1 MYAPEMTYIG
11 IDPSLFHDPFTDF
24 AAVPDYIND
33 RLAQF
38 QNGSERIFK
47 NLTQTELDVKLIK
60 NPPVRDIVNG
70 KVDIMADVFA
80 ERFSV
85 WKRAMPGGGGILLS
99 RKRLYL
105 RDEKRTGYQKATG
118 KLYCQQEKRDHCG
131 IHGSSI
137 LSEYHRVKTDSDTR
151 WENEYKENLFTKSVH
166 KSKFRAA
173 APSG

>member
-85 WKRAMPGGGGILLS
+85 WKRAMPGGGNSSISETAISSGRKTNGISKSYRRTILS
-99 RKRLYL
+99 ARKTRSL
-105 RDEKRTGYQKATG
+105 RDSWIKYFIGISQG
-118 KLYCQQEKRDHCG
+118 KDRL
-131 IHGSSI
+131 
-137 LSEYHRVKTDSDTR
+137 
-151 WENEYKENLFTKSVH
+151 
-166 KSKFRAA
+166 
-173 APSG
+173 